1 MKILTIRGVDEELA
15 AHLKSA
21 AKKESL
27 SVNQFII
34 NLLKRHF
41 GQIKEK
47 RFSKKYDDLDALFGQ
62 WDKEDYEAI
71 SLGIAAQR
79 KIDKN
84 LWR

>member
-15 AHLKSA
+15 AQLKRA

-34 NLLKRHF
+34 NLLKKHF

-47 RFSKKYDDLDALFGQ
+47 RFTKKYDDLDSVLGQ
-62 WDKEDYEAI
+62 CSKEDYKAI
-71 SLGIAAQR
+71 SRELEAQR
-79 KIDKN
+79 KLDRDM
-84 LWR
+84 W